1 MDQFILIFIILL
13 SGSFTA
19 LISKVISSLSIDK
32 LSLKLGNKENK
43 IEKISEL
50 KDFFDDYQTQFLA
63 PEILIYTV
71 AAILTGINI
80 LETFSEYSDYWQ
92 YIIYSI
98 VIFTFTV
105 FFFRAVFS
113 ALGRRYSLQIAE
125 NFYALLLFYT
135 YISKPFVLFI
145 GFIENKLGGDKSD
158 DAVWEE
164 LDQVVETAMEEGSMD
179 QDEYRIFKNLIHFS
193 DVSASDV
200 MTPRTVMFSCEAD
213 LTIDEV
219 INLPELK
226 MYSRIPIWEGESLD
240 DGVVG
245 YILTKD
251 ILLAAL
257 QGKNKTYL
265 REYAREVTYI
275 PENAPLDTVL
285 DTLLQKRQHIILVVD
300 EYGGIEGI
308 LAMEDVLETI
318 LGVEIVDEADKVID
332 LRALAVQRRDNR
344 IATMMNHFSN
354 E

>member
-1 MDQFILIFIILL
+1 MDEYLLIFVIIL

-19 LISKVISSLSIDK
+19 LISKVISSLSIEK
-32 LSLKLGNKENK
+32 LIKKLVGKESE
-43 IEKISEL
+43 IQKISEL
-50 KDFFDDYQTQFLA
+50 KDFFDEYQTQFLA
-63 PEILIYTV
+63 PEILIYTI
-71 AAILTGINI
+71 AAMLTGITTI
-80 LETFSEYSDYWQ
+80 ESFRSYSDSWQ

-98 VIFTFTV
+98 LVFSIFV
-105 FFFRAVFS
+105 FIFRAVFS

-125 NFYALLLFYT
+125 KFYPVLLLYT
-135 YISKPFVLFI
+135 YITKPFVLFI
-145 GFIENKLGGDKSD
+145 GYIENKLGGDKSD

-164 LDQVVETAMEEGSMD
+164 LDQVVENAMEEGSMD

-200 MTPRTVMFSCEAD
+200 MTPRTVLFSCEAD
-213 LTIDEV
+213 MTVEEV
-219 INLPELK
+219 INMPEIK
-226 MYSRIPIWEGESLD
+226 MYSRFPIWEGESLD

-245 YILTKD
+245 YVLTKD
-251 ILLAAL
+251 ILQAAL
-257 QGKNKTYL
+257 QGKNKSQL
-265 REYAREVTYI
+265 REYAREVAYI

-285 DTLLQKRQHIILVVD
+285 DTLLQKRQHIVLVVD

-332 LRALAVQRRDNR
+332 LRALAVLRRDNR
-344 IATMMNHFSN
+344 IATIMNHFGN